1 MAKSRSFSIFLL
13 KEGFTPVNSLKE
25 GHSLEL
31 LEEENT
37 NLPEEAILYISD
49 RPANAPWW
57 KSYWGINKNLIQSQK
72 GALTFLK
79 VNYRW
84 IALTFG
90 STYHQLKD
98 ESYEYD
104 FGIRTTLN
112 ALDPKK
118 IKSTDILQPENAK
131 RQRVQSPT
139 ASELNFFTLN
149 SDETILKKMTGS
161 VKDEYEDLF
170 KNITGGNS
178 LRVSSNLQA
187 DEISELCEN
196 LLDIYE
202 KDDYRTSFPELQNI
216 VPVKDPVL
224 LDQLKS
230 KLINA
235 FNEDPAPV
243 ELVLAIPEIFDY
255 STDYKIKYSGE
266 GKSELEFTD
275 VYIRGYREY
284 LLEREVESIDVVD
297 KFTLHKLRILDEND
311 SVIKEY
317 SIYKSFLFDCE
328 LDEKVYHLCEGE
340 WYFIE
345 TDFIIKLSAELDP
358 LFIDNHEYLHQCEKK
373 REDDYNISV
382 KDSYP
387 NVICLD
393 KKSIS
398 PNGQYQI
405 EPCDLIYVKD
415 GYLELAHIK
424 ISTRSSSLSHL
435 FNQGINSVELLRR
448 DEEAKDKLKE
458 LIENNAGM
466 IPFIDEGKYSVSYGI
481 ITKNDIQR
489 KSKSLPIFSRISL
502 LRTVHGL
509 KTMNIP
515 IKIHF
520 IYDNVDRKN
529 LNVDTEE

>member
-13 KEGFTPVNSLKE
+13 KEGFTPLNSLKDD
-25 GHSLEL
+25 HSLEL

-37 NLPEEAILYISD
+37 NLPDEAIMYISD

-57 KSYWGINKNLIQSQK
+57 KSYWGIGRDLFQSQK

-79 VNYRW
+79 INHRW

-98 ESYEYD
+98 EAYEYD

-149 SDETILKKMTGS
+149 SDETILKKMTGA
-161 VKDEYEDLF
+161 VKDEYAELF

-178 LRVSSNLQA
+178 LRISSNMDA
-187 DEISELCEN
+187 DEISDLCES
-196 LLDIYE
+196 LLNIYE
-202 KDDYRTSFPELQNI
+202 REDYKTSFPELQNI
-216 VPVKDPVL
+216 VPVKDPVV
-224 LDQLKS
+224 LDQLKA
-230 KLINA
+230 KLRDA
-235 FNEDPAPV
+235 FNQDPAPF

-266 GKSELEFTD
+266 GKSDLEFTD
-275 VYIRGYREY
+275 VYLKGYREY
-284 LLEREVESIDVVD
+284 LLDRQHESIDVVE
-297 KFTLHKLRILDEND
+297 KFNAHKLRILDEND
-311 SVIKEY
+311 LLIKEY

-328 LDEKVYHLCEGE
+328 LDNKVYHLCDGE
-340 WYFIE
+340 WYFIDN
-345 TDFIIKLSAELDP
+345 DFIRKLSTELDP
-358 LFIDNHEYLHQCEKK
+358 FFTNAHEYLHQCEKK
-373 REDDYNISV
+373 REDEYNNSV

-387 NVICLD
+387 NVLCLD
-393 KKSIS
+393 KKNIS

-405 EPCDLIYVKD
+405 EPCDLLYVNN

-448 DEEAKDKLKE
+448 NEDARIKLKG
-458 LIENNAGM
+458 LIDDNPLM
-466 IPFIDEGKYSVSYGI
+466 VSYIDEGKYCVSYGI
-481 ITKNDIQR
+481 ITKNDIRR

-502 LRTVHGL
+502 LRTVNAL
-509 KTMNIP
+509 KTMNVP
-515 IKIHF
+515 VQIHF

-529 LNVDTEE
+529 LNIEEE